1 VTALAA
7 AGRSYALLADGTTV
21 EIRPAGP
28 DDTEAVLHFHQA
40 MSPDNLYLRFF
51 SMSKRAAEQ
60 EAQRVCR
67 PAGADHAALLALLGE
82 QVVGLASYEPT
93 ATPGMAEVAF
103 AVADDM
109 HGRGIATL
117 LLEHLVSLGRARQ
130 VLTFAATTLPENTA
144 MLRVFADAGLSV
156 RRRLVEDVIEVTMPL
171 PREEAALGADN
182 VYLDAVAGR
191 EQRADVASLAPLLAP
206 QSVAVVGASRRP
218 GSIGRTIL
226 LNIRDAGFAGAL
238 YAVNPHA
245 DNIEGV
251 PCLPSVAALPG
262 PPDMVVIAVPPPAV
276 LRVARECGKQG
287 ARALVVITSDL
298 GVSGDARLLQTCR
311 QYGMRLVGPN
321 CFGVAV
327 PGMGLD
333 ATFDAHH
340 PATGTAGLIVQS
352 GGVGIA
358 LLEHFTRLGI
368 GISSF
373 VSIGDK
379 MDVSSNDLLMWWEQ
393 DAVTRLAV
401 LYLESFGNPRKF
413 ARTARR
419 VSARMPV
426 LTVHAGRS
434 APGQRAAASHT
445 AAAAAPLITRQA
457 LFEQAGVIATTSL
470 GELLDAAALLANQ
483 PVPTGR
489 RVAIVT
495 NAGGAGV
502 LAADACVEAG
512 LSVHMVSRRTR
523 TRLRRLLPRGAAV
536 AGPVDTTAGVAA
548 QQFIDCLLMVAEDH
562 ADGERTRRRSTG
574 HGAGRPHPG
583 SERPDGEHPDGE
595 QPDAGHRED
604 ERRAGAAGNSDPGL
618 GHPAG
623 EHLAGERPAGRPGSH
638 TTGEG
643 PPDAVIALI
652 VPTAAGNLVPALQEV
667 QLPVPLAAVILDQAE
682 TVRLLATTHGGPAV
696 PAYAYPEAAARA
708 LGRAASYSAWR
719 SRPAGTVPELTRC
732 RPGDARKLVAA
743 FLGRMPGGGWL
754 SPAEADELLRCYGI
768 PVVESR
774 FTHGAAQTI
783 AAAAALGG
791 HVALKADVLGLVHK
805 SGAGAVELNLRG
817 APDVRRAVRRLEGR
831 FGDKLSGL
839 LVQPMIAD
847 GTELIIG
854 VVQEPV
860 FGPLV
865 VFGLGGVATEMLGD
879 HAARLAPLTDTDAD
893 DLIHSIRA
901 APLLLGHQGQPAA
914 DLDAIRDTLL
924 RISLLADDLPE
935 VTELDLN
942 PVIARPDGVFAV
954 DARIRVT
961 SRWPA
966 DPFLRQLRQPHPA
979 EQPHPAPDVGSPG
992 R

>member
-1 VTALAA
+1 MTALAA
-7 AGRSYALLADGTTV
+7 AGHSYALLADGTTV

-28 DDTEAVLHFHQA
+28 DDHEAVLRFHEA

-60 EAQRVCR
+60 EARRVCR

-93 ATPGMAEVAF
+93 ATPGVAEVAF

-117 LLEHLVSLGRARQ
+117 LLEHLVSLGQARQ
-130 VLTFAATTLPENTA
+130 VQAFTATTLPENTA
-144 MLRVFADAGLSV
+144 MLRVFADAGLPV
-156 RRRLVEDVIEVTMPL
+156 RRRLVEDVIELTMPI
-171 PREEAALGADN
+171 PRDAALGADSA
-182 VYLDAVAGR
+182 YLDAVAGR
-191 EQRADVASLAPLLAP
+191 EQRAGVASLAPLLAP
-206 QSVAVVGASRRP
+206 RSVAVVGASRHP

-226 LNIRDAGFAGAL
+226 LNIRDAGFAGTL

-245 DNIEGV
+245 DNIEGL
-251 PCLPSVAALPG
+251 PCLPSVSALPEA
-262 PPDMVVIAVPPPAV
+262 PDMVVIAVPPPAV
-276 LRVARECGKQG
+276 LKVARECGK
-287 ARALVVITSDL
+287 REVRSLVVITAGL
-298 GVSGDARLLQTCR
+298 GISGDHRLLQTCR
-311 QYGMRLVGPN
+311 RYGMRLVGPN
-321 CFGVAV
+321 CFGIAV
-327 PGMGLD
+327 PAIGLD
-333 ATFDAHH
+333 ATFAARH
-340 PATGTAGLIVQS
+340 PAAGIAGLVVQS

-358 LLEHFTRLGI
+358 MLEHFSRLGI

-373 VSIGDK
+373 ASVGDK
-379 MDVSSNDLLMWWEQ
+379 MDVSGNDLLMWWEQ
-393 DAVTRLAV
+393 DAATKLAV

-419 VSARMPV
+419 VSAHMPV

-483 PVPTGR
+483 PVPAGR

-512 LSVHMVSRRTR
+512 LSVAVVSPRTQ
-523 TRLRRLLPRGAAV
+523 TRLRRLLPKGAAV
-536 AGPVDTTAGVAA
+536 AGPVDTTAGVTA
-548 QQFIDCLLMVAEDH
+548 QQFGECLLTVAEAGGAGPGEPGLDGSGPDGAR
-562 ADGERTRRRSTG
+562 ADGKHPPG
-574 HGAGRPHPG
+574 HGG
-583 SERPDGEHPDGE
+583 
-595 QPDAGHRED
+595 
-604 ERRAGAAGNSDPGL
+604 
-618 GHPAG
+618 
-623 EHLAGERPAGRPGSH
+623 
-638 TTGEG
+638 GEG
-643 PPDAVIALI
+643 PPDAVLALL
-652 VPTAAGNLVPALQEV
+652 VPTAAGNMIPALQEV
-667 QLPVPLAAVILDQAE
+667 QLPVPLAAVVLNQPE
-682 TVRLLATTHGGPAV
+682 TIKVLPTTHGGPAI

-708 LGRAASYSAWR
+708 LGRAARYSAWR
-719 SRPAGTVPELTRC
+719 SRPAGTVPELTDC
-732 RPGDARKLVAA
+732 RPGHARGLVSS
-743 FLGRMPGGGWL
+743 FLGRVPGGGWL
-754 SPAEADELLRCYGI
+754 SPEEADELLRCYGL

-774 FTHGAAQTI
+774 FAHDTEGVL

-791 HVALKADVLGLVHK
+791 HVTLKADVPGLVHK
-805 SGAGAVELNLRG
+805 SDAGAVELDLRG
-817 APDVRRAVRRLEGR
+817 AAEVRRAMKRLEKRFAGR
-831 FGDKLSGL
+831 LSGI
-839 LVQPMIAD
+839 LVQPMISG
-847 GTELIIG
+847 GTEVIIG

-865 VFGLGGVATEMLGD
+865 VFGLGGVATEVLGD

-901 APLLLGHQGQPAA
+901 APLLLGHRGQPAA
-914 DLDAIRDTLL
+914 DLGALRDALL
-924 RISLLADDLPE
+924 RISRLADDLPQ

-961 SRWPA
+961 SHGAA
-966 DPFLRQLRQPHPA
+966 DPFLRQLRVPPPA
-979 EQPHPAPDVGSPG
+979 TSPDPTPNGGSS
-992 R
+992 RR